1 MPHSAKI
8 IAPKDRAFSRKHGP
22 TPSSAIT
29 TPAAAGPT
37 IRALCTITLLSATA
51 LTVRSGPTSSVTK
64 LWRAGLSSALTAP
77 RANTSANTIQTS
89 TAPPIVSAHSVSA
102 GTAISAWVTI
112 SSLRLL
118 MRSASTPPI
127 APKTRIGR
135 NCSAAVRPTAVP
147 VPVSFTTSHIS
158 ATVCIQLPESEI
170 TWPAK

>member
-1 MPHSAKI
+1 MPQSATI
-8 IAPKDRAFSRKHGP
+8 IAPNDSALSRKHGP

-29 TPAAAGPT
+29 APAAAGPT
-37 IRALCTITLLSATA
+37 IRALWTITEFSATA

-64 LWRAGLSSALTAP
+64 LWRAGLSRALIAP
-77 RANTSANTIQTS
+77 RTNTSAKTIQTS
-89 TAPPIVSAHSVSA
+89 TEPPTTSAHSASD
-102 GTAISAWVTI
+102 GRAISACVTS

-127 APKTRIGR
+127 APKSRIGR

-147 VPVSFTTSHIS
+147 EPVSFSTSHIS

-170 TWPAK
+170 T

>member
-1 MPHSAKI
+1 MPQSATI

-29 TPAAAGPT
+29 APAAAGPT
-37 IRALCTITLLSATA
+37 IRALWTITEFSATA

-64 LWRAGLSSALTAP
+64 LWRAGLSSALIAP
-77 RANTSANTIQTS
+77 RVKTSAKTIQTS
-89 TAPPIVSAHSVSA
+89 MCPPTVRPHSASA
-102 GTAISAWVTI
+102 GSAISAWVTI

-135 NCSAAVRPTAVP
+135 NCSAATRPTAVP
-147 VPVSFTTSHIS
+147 EPVSFTTSHIS

-170 TWPAK
+170 T